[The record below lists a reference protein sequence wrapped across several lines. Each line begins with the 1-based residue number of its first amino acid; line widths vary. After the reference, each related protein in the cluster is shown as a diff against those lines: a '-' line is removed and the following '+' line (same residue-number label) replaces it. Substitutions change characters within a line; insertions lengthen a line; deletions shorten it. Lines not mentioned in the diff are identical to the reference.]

1 MTLDINR
8 IKAIC
13 FDIDGT
19 LSDTDDLY
27 IQKVLPLFKPI
38 RWLTPRKEPTFLAR
52 RLIMNMETPG
62 NELYHLLDRFGMD
75 AFAGKVY
82 SRINKTVRPKKPKKY
97 MIIPGTEQVL
107 LTLKQRFPLSV
118 VSAGSHTSI
127 YGFLDAYALTGQ
139 FHAIA
144 TSQTCEF
151 TKPYPHPVIW
161 AAEQMN
167 VKPEECLMIGDTVVD
182 IRAGKSAG
190 AQTVGVLCGFGEE
203 KELRRA
209 GADLI
214 VNSPLDLIGHFRL
227 SGS

>member
-27 IQKVLPLFKPI
+27 IQKVLPFFKPFG
-38 RWLTPRKEPTFLAR
+38 WLTPKKDPTFLAR

-62 NELYHLLDRFGMD
+62 NEIYHLLDRFGMD
-75 AFAGKVY
+75 AFAGRMY
-82 SRINKTVRPKKPKKY
+82 SRINKTVRPKKAKKY
-97 MIIPGTEQVL
+97 LIIPGTEQVL
-107 LTLKQRFPLSV
+107 VALKQRFPLSV

-127 YGFLDAYALTGQ
+127 YGFLDAFGLTSH
-139 FHAIA
+139 FNAIA
-144 TSQTCEF
+144 TSQTCEY

-161 AAEQMN
+161 AADQMK

-203 KELRRA
+203 EELCKA

-214 VNSPLDLIGHFRL
+214 VKSPLDLIDHLRL
-227 SGS
+227 SAE